1 MKAEQEEEPVE
12 IPEEL
17 RDNWEGDA
25 FSSSGEG
32 SDKDDDDDDDDPV
45 RTSGGGTE
53 TRS

>member
-32 SDKDDDDDDDDPV
+32 SDKDDDDNDPV